1 MPEEL
6 DTSVIREAL
15 ERKDYLTVI
24 NEVRDAMAAD
34 PLAAVQD
41 PVINDW
47 LGQRYRNI
55 FVQEAVQSEKALKE
69 AGAPFPLSM
78 MDKREDDVKIA
89 NRFFKRID
97 PEEIGVQMPE
107 AQVGS
112 MENSTF
118 VFAPGLITGLLP
130 SLGFQ
135 SVWPKLVERFGIN
148 VLAVDAHP
156 MRSGE
161 ENTADMVN
169 ALEKGIGTAPDE
181 RGSYITAED
190 DPTPPKDVIIM
201 GYSKGSVDTLTMLKN
216 RPDLAPRVKAFVGWA
231 GAIGGSYSA
240 DDIYNKIKDRTE
252 FDVINDLHGKLG
264 KLLLQLVPVI
274 QVERVNRRIPEYDI
288 KGAIQSL
295 TTWYRDE
302 FNNEHEDFFAELG
315 VPMFY
320 FSGAA
325 TVFEVPWFQ
334 RQATWDLAKIDPL
347 NDMQVTQAQTRPPIE
362 NPPHLAMFRANHWD
376 LSYDTFPWFT
386 TMGSQHLKNPFP
398 REAAMA
404 ALVLFMSELGLFT

>member
-24 NEVRDAMAAD
+24 NEVRDAIAAD

-69 AGAPFPLSM
+69 AGAPFPLSV

-148 VLAVDAHP
+148 VMAVDAHP

-181 RGSYITAED
+181 RGSFITAED

-302 FNNEHEDFFAELG
+302 FNNEYEDFFAELG

-404 ALVLFMSELGLFT
+404 SLVLFMSELGLFT